1 MLFIVNNVKIPS
13 NWKSFLR
20 KLAMNATKSHVSS
33 NKNDEHD
40 TCATYMCIYS
50 YEKERK
56 KERRGI

>member
-33 NKNDEHD
+33 NKNDD
-40 TCATYMCIYS
+40 TCAMCI

-56 KERRGI
+56 KERKKRDLK